1 MKPLLMLSEYRGII
15 INKKNHLGWGLY
27 WMRLGILELSGE
39 RVDINF
45 SLRLFKIKVSLKVR
59 I

>member
-1 MKPLLMLSEYRGII
+1 MK
-15 INKKNHLGWGLY
+15 K
-27 WMRLGILELSGE
+27 WMRLGILGLSGE

-45 SLRLFKIKVSLKVR
+45 SLRLFKINVSLKVR